1 MISQSDHPHQHET
14 TPSRPCGL
22 LRRAA
27 AMIYDGLLLLAL
39 WMVAAAIVI
48 IPLDGAIAAGNTLFQ
63 VYLLLIAWLYFAIC
77 WRKGQT
83 LGMKAWRIRLVADQ
97 PVMSWITTL
106 VRFTVALASLLCFGL
121 GFFWSVFHPRRATW
135 HDLASGTFLVSTS
148 GSR

>member
-1 MISQSDHPHQHET
+1 
-14 TPSRPCGL
+14 
-22 LRRAA
+22 
-27 AMIYDGLLLLAL
+27 MIYDGLLLLAL